1 MLEKHFGHIPSAAR
15 ELGVSAPD
23 LRRLTWAKP
32 WLLDHALEEYELVVA
47 QAMGEVIQALDS
59 PDPQRRRWASDKIVS
74 SYLARSHP
82 LAPARRGAGV
92 DVSAGPPRVIEY
104 RWRTDDDDQRDAEA
118 AEAERL
124 REEGKTVVSIGWE
137 KPPEDDGKWIEAKP
151 ASED

>member
-1 MLEKHFGHIPSAAR
+1 
-15 ELGVSAPD
+15 
-23 LRRLTWAKP
+23 
-32 WLLDHALEEYELVVA
+32 
-47 QAMGEVIQALDS
+47 
-59 PDPQRRRWASDKIVS
+59 
-74 SYLARSHP
+74 
-82 LAPARRGAGV
+82 
-92 DVSAGPPRVIEY
+92 VIEY